1 MLYIPLE
8 HKSSF
13 LAIGFVEVSTVG
25 VAVPLSNPK
34 SVSPVRLAHGWL
46 QAVASLLGFVG
57 AAKLPGV
64 VLPLLGQTVL
74 IWQVLLASAV
84 LKKRLGAAQV
94 RACSA
99 LWWQPRWVQVPNAA
113 MFLAYTF
120 VAQTICDKPRCFVL
134 QFLGV
139 GLVLAGVCLAALP
152 ADPSGSPLAGIHP
165 VFPALY
171 VFSMLLPVSC
181 VACVHTLLLWCAD
194 SESAPPASHRTATA
208 CAARSLPL
216 PAPFH
221 CRRLTR
227 CSRSR
232 CSEQHGRSWAPTWTF
247 LSSTL

>member
-1 MLYIPLE
+1 MSHNLQLSPLLPGLLRSGQVTRTMLYIPLE

-194 SESAPPASHRTATA
+194 SESAPPAPHRTAM
-208 CAARSLPL
+208 ARLRGHCLYRPL
-216 PAPFH
+216 FIA
-221 CRRLTR
+221 
-227 CSRSR
+227 
-232 CSEQHGRSWAPTWTF
+232 GD
-247 LSSTL
+247 